1 MAHNDLS
8 EARGTYGGF
17 VGVAK
22 YATIAVALLVAL
34 VVWLIS

>member
-8 EARGTYGGF
+8 DAQGTYGGF

-22 YATIAVALLVAL
+22 WATLIVAALVAF
-34 VVWLIS
+34 VIILIS